1 MLLLLNTKRTKS
13 IKGKVQTELRNE
25 AEIFLTLSI
34 DWSEDELIIKQIYF
48 DTPALSP
55 TCF

>member
-13 IKGKVQTELRNE
+13 IKGKVQKELRNE
-25 AEIFLTLSI
+25 AEIFLALSI
-34 DWSEDELIIKQIYF
+34 DWSEDELIIKQIHF
-48 DTPALSP
+48 DTPPP